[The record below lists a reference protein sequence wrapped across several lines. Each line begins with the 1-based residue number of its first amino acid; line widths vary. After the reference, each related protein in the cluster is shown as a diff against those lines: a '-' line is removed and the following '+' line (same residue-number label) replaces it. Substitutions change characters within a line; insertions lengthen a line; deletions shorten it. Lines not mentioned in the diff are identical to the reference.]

1 MRALLIDDQ
10 PDFYESICP
19 ILSESGFRTNY
30 AHDLATAETN
40 VTAAV
45 FDLVLTD
52 LQMPPGD
59 WGGLEVIKKVRAID
73 PTVPL
78 FVVSGKGSLAECI
91 HAMRLG
97 ADDYIRKEIFAAE
110 FNERVKPRFN
120 RPYAIEHFPSL
131 VAYLFR
137 VFEEEQ
143 QPFAKARRLIDV
155 YENTIRLVSLM
166 ILAEQ
171 SQFSGI
177 QTSTLLEQF

>member
-1 MRALLIDDQ
+1 MRALVIDDQ
-10 PDFYESICP
+10 QGFYESVRP
-19 ILSESGFRTNY
+19 ILSQAGFKANY
-30 AHDLATAETN
+30 APDLASAERIIRSE
-40 VTAAV
+40 V

-52 LQMPPGD
+52 LQMPPGN
-59 WGGLEVIKKVRAID
+59 WGGLEVIKMVRAID
-73 PTVPL
+73 PPVPL

-97 ADDYIRKEIFAAE
+97 ADDYIRKEVFAAE
-110 FNERVKPRFN
+110 FDERVRPRFN